1 MDNLTTEQRRKNMQN
16 IRSENTQPELKIMKE
31 LEKREFNFIKYDK
44 SLIGK
49 PDIVFPDKKVVIFI
63 DSDFWHGNRKRFIM
77 PKTNTEYWKN
87 KIERNKKRDK
97 EVNRKLKK
105 EGWKVIRVWE
115 YNIKNN
121 LAKSFNKIER
131 AID

>member
-1 MDNLTTEQRRKNMQN
+1 MDNLTKEQRRTNMQN
-16 IRSENTQPELKIMKE
+16 IRSENTQPELKIMNE
-31 LEKREFNFIKYDK
+31 LEKREFNFIKHDK

-63 DSDFWHGNRKRFIM
+63 DSDFWHGHRKRFIM
-77 PKTNTEYWKN
+77 PKTNTDYWQN

-97 EVNRKLKK
+97 EVDRKLKN
-105 EGWKVIRVWE
+105 EGWKVIRLWE
-115 YNIKNN
+115 YNIKHN
-121 LAKSFNKIER
+121 LAKSFNKIKR